1 LSIFAS
7 DFGKGCCFPVA
18 ACSIAQSDAD
28 KDILRN
34 DARVSGQ
41 DKRVRAGNIDG
52 PIVDSCHYDGAFVHE
67 PIAQLIVQAG
77 SGYAVRPKMKSE
89 L

>member
-1 LSIFAS
+1 MN
-7 DFGKGCCFPVA
+7 GC
-18 ACSIAQSDAD
+18 

-34 DARVSGQ
+34 DARGSGH
-41 DKRVRAGNIDG
+41 DKRVRAGQIDG

-67 PIAQLIVQAG
+67 PIAPLIAQTG
-77 SGYAVRPKMKSE
+77 SGYAVRRKKGKSE